1 MAYAIGSLLKN
12 QGLDTHYQMLQLL
25 KNLAEDNGW
34 TVMRWVDSGDD
45 WELILRGEGL
55 TGEEQI
61 FVGFKTYQS
70 QSADY
75 YNILTGVFTGY
86 VPSNPFES
94 QPGARLSGCPAHNN
108 AIDYWISINPQRIV
122 GCFKVGVPVYEHFY
136 VGKFLPYAR
145 PSEYP
150 YPVVSASMLNGATA
164 SRFDSTTHV
173 WPYPGYY
180 NNTTHNQLYLR
191 DPAGNWTRPTSYP
204 WQNQNN
210 RTYALAGVQGT
221 SCLVPAGD
229 YYQIEPVIMYESRND
244 VNQKNVWGE
253 LDGVYFCSGFNNG
266 PENVVQ
272 IGGSHVDQTGMNV
285 KQAVDAIL
293 AADGRAFVLLQNVRW
308 QSWSDFIALEMK

>member
-1 MAYAIGSLLKN
+1 MSYAIGSLLKGG
-12 QGLDTHYQMLQLL
+12 GLDTHYQMLQLL
-25 KNLAEDNGW
+25 KSLAEANGW
-34 TVMRWVDSGDD
+34 ETMRWVNSGDN
-45 WELILRGEGL
+45 WELILKGEGL
-55 TGEEQI
+55 SGTEEI
-61 FVGFKTYQS
+61 FIGFKTYQS
-70 QSADY
+70 VSGDY

-86 VPSNPFES
+86 VPGNTFET

-122 GCFKVGVPVYEHFY
+122 GCFKVGTPVYVHFY

-150 YPVVSASMLNGATA
+150 YPVVNAGMLNGAAAT
-164 SRFDSTTHV
+164 RFDNTSYV
-173 WPYPGYY
+173 FPYPGYY
-180 NNTTHNQLYLR
+180 NNTAQNQLYLR

-204 WQNQNN
+204 WQNQDN

-229 YYQIEPVIMYESRND
+229 YYQIEPVIMYESRLDINP
-244 VNQKNVWGE
+244 KNIWGE

-272 IGGSHVDQTGMNV
+272 IGGTHIDQTGLTV

-293 AADGRAFVLLQNVRW
+293 AGGGRAFVLLQNVRW